1 MANVSVELNNDIYNP
16 ESDSGS
22 IREVTQQTIEVPATE
37 GIAKGLWRPALA
49 WSYVLACTFDFVIGP
64 NVSMIFFGVTEQTYI
79 AWVPLTLQ
87 GGGLYHL
94 AMGAVLGVT
103 SWSRGQEKIKGSN

>member
-1 MANVSVELNNDIYNP
+1 MVNTYDKEEV
-16 ESDSGS
+16 SDSTTETT
-22 IREVTQQTIEVPATE
+22 RETLTQNIEEPASE
-37 GIAKGLWRPALA
+37 GIVKGMWRPALA
-49 WSYVLACTFDFVIGP
+49 WSYVAACTFDFIIGP
-64 NVSMIFFGVTEQTYI
+64 VTTMIFFTITGQTYV
-79 AWVPLTLQ
+79 AWSPLTLQ

>member
-1 MANVSVELNNDIYNP
+1 MANTYDTEEVVD
-16 ESDSGS
+16 DSTT
-22 IREVTQQTIEVPATE
+22 EVTRETFSQKIEAPAGE
-37 GIAKGLWRPALA
+37 GIVKGMWRPALA

-64 NVSMIFFGVTEQTYI
+64 VATMIFFKITGQPYVP
-79 AWVPLTLQ
+79 WVPLTIQ